1 MRQPR
6 PQPISGHV
14 SQRKGKRGGV
24 WYAKYRLPDGR
35 QVQKRIGWAWTE
47 KTAPPEGY
55 FTKASAKAYLDQLL
69 AQARQGTL
77 PGWCRRDGPSVLP
90 TAVRRPVEMSAD
102 CRASKRR
109 WHGGEQR
116 PGELSTRPQR
126 RPLRACEGAVD
137 TAVGEQSA
145 MPVGPR
151 QTAEHPVLGL
161 SGSLPVACA
170 PTPEASRSTHLKRP
184 VALAT

>member
-14 SQRKGKRGGV
+14 SLRKGKRGGV

-35 QVQKRIGWAWTE
+35 QVQKRIGQAWTE

-77 PGWCRRDGPSVLP
+77 PGMARTGRTFRVAAEEWLDYCEKVRDCK
-90 TAVRRPVEMSAD
+90 A
-102 CRASKRR
+102 
-109 WHGGEQR
+109 
-116 PGELSTRPQR
+116 
-126 RPLRACEGAVD
+126 
-137 TAVGEQSA
+137 
-145 MPVGPR
+145 
-151 QTAEHPVLGL
+151 
-161 SGSLPVACA
+161 
-170 PTPEASRSTHLKRP
+170 
-184 VALAT
+184 